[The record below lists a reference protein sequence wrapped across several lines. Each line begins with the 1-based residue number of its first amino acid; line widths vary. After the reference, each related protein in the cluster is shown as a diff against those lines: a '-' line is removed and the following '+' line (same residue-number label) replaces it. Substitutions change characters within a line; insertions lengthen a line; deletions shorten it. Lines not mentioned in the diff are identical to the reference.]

1 MKAFSFMFR
10 GKLGVYRA
18 IEGRDVAL
26 AMIYLLAIQSSRK
39 IYLSD
44 ELREIALRHNVSIKE

>member
-1 MKAFSFMFR
+1 MKTFSFIFR

-26 AMIYLLAIQSSRK
+26 AMIDLLAMQSTKK
-39 IYLSD
+39 IVLSD
-44 ELREIALRHNVSIKE
+44 ELRELAARHKTIDEK